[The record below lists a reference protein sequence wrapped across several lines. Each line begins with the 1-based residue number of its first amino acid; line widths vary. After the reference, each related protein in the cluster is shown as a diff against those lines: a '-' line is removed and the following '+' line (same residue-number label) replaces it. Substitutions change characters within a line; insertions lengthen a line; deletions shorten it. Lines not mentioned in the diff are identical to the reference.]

1 MAKHIVDYSYDI
13 PEYGSELIDIDPDL
27 DMTDKE
33 DIAYSELRDI
43 YPDVKNISVDSI
55 KELIES

>member
-1 MAKHIVDYSYDI
+1 MAKHIVDYTYDL

-27 DMTDKE
+27 DMVDKE

-43 YPDVKNISVDSI
+43 YPDVKNINIDNI
-55 KELIES
+55 RELIEA